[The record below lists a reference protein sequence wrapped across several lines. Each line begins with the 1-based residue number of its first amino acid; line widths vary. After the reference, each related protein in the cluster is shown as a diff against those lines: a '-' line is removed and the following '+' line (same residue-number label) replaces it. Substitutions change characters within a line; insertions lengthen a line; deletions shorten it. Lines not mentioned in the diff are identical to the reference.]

1 MLKKHRKVDVICIA
15 YLFYSVKQQFD
26 KPNYLA
32 YYPLIMS
39 RLYVTTPIY
48 YVNDQP
54 HIGHAYTTLQADV
67 AARAARQALGEDKVW
82 FLTGTDEHGTK
93 ISQAAEKASTPVQE
107 FVDKYAAIFQQTW
120 KELNISNDDFI
131 RTTEAQHVK
140 AVQKIFTQ
148 LKQTKTSD
156 HQDVVYEADYEGL
169 YCEGCEKFL
178 LPSELVDGKCPDH
191 QTGPKQ
197 LKEKNWFF
205 RLSAYL
211 NDIEKLVNDD
221 QIKIVPIRR
230 KNEVLGL
237 IKQLRELPNG
247 GDFSIS
253 RESVKWG
260 IDLPAEYGSG
270 QKAYVWVDALTNY
283 ITALGWPDGENY
295 KKFWLAEDSQVKH
308 YLGQDILKFH
318 AVYWPA
324 ILLALNAFPFAIDR
338 PLELYIH
345 GYFTIN
351 SQKMSKSLGNV
362 IPPRQLIDRYSV
374 DATRWL
380 LVTAFPFGSESD
392 TSLTQFDERYNA
404 ELANGIG
411 NHVSRVTD
419 MISRYLSGSINGD
432 KAEDYLLSSKPFSE
446 SLSIMAHVSR
456 ASQLIQEVKPWEA
469 IKTDFTKVAPTL
481 RLVGENLINVS
492 KALQPIM
499 PVIAKKIES
508 ALNTKSITKLESLF
522 PRLK

>member
-1 MLKKHRKVDVICIA
+1 
-15 YLFYSVKQQFD
+15 
-26 KPNYLA
+26 
-32 YYPLIMS
+32 MS

-48 YVNDQP
+48 YVNDRP

-67 AARAARQALGEDKVW
+67 AARAARQALGNDNVW

-107 FVDKYAAIFQQTW
+107 FVDKYAAVFQQTW
-120 KELNISNDDFI
+120 QELNISNNDFI
-131 RTTEAQHVK
+131 RTTESRHVQ
-140 AVQKIFTQ
+140 AVQRIFSQ
-148 LKQTKTSD
+148 LKQIKAPDGQT
-156 HQDVVYEADYEGL
+156 VVYEADYEGL

-178 LPSELVDGKCPDH
+178 LSSELVDGKCPDH
-191 QTGPKQ
+191 QKEPQK

-205 RLSAYL
+205 HLSSYL
-211 NDIEKLVNDD
+211 NEIEKLVSDET
-221 QIKIVPIRR
+221 IKIVPVRR

-237 IKQLRELPNG
+237 IKQLREIERG

-270 QKAYVWVDALTNY
+270 QKAYVWVDALSNY
-283 ITALGWPDGENY
+283 ITALGYGSDDDGRFKNFWQDPDA
-295 KKFWLAEDSQVKH
+295 KVVH

-324 ILLALNAFPFAIDR
+324 ILLALNIFR
-338 PLELYIH
+338 PLELRIH

-351 SQKMSKSLGNV
+351 GQKMSKSLGNT
-362 IPPRQLIDRYSV
+362 IAPRQLIDRYGPPSSRFRRDYGEAGV

-392 TSLTQFDERYNA
+392 ISLTQFDERYNA
-404 ELANGIG
+404 ELANLLG

-419 MISRYLSGSINGD
+419 LVGKFAGGILNGAAEINPAPILEQLHNDSVYL
-432 KAEDYLLSSKPFSE
+432 
-446 SLSIMAHVSR
+446 
-456 ASQLIQEVKPWEA
+456 QEQKPWQVDDAEKA
-469 IKTDFTKVAPTL
+469 KIIVSTIGL
-481 RLVGENLINVS
+481 RLRDSILPQLRSIIPNS
-492 KALQPIM
+492 
-499 PVIAKKIES
+499 AKIIES
-508 ALNTKSITKLESLF
+508 ALNGDKITKLEPLF